1 MRARAS
7 TIVTRCP
14 ADCSAAAA
22 DKPANPAPIT
32 IIFGVGCVF
41 IGRWVSPIALAAL
54 MPARTARLLGNPVM
68 ISLPA
73 MSEFGEKRGVITQ
86 IMHSPCAARQARF
99 DKRPAPS
106 QLCIRFH
113 CNRMQ
118 SMLAPKVPSIDT
130 CFWEENMNKQLLVS
144 VTLAAALSAAS
155 VSAQTVIRIAHAQPE
170 NSPLHEAMDH
180 FKQTLED
187 RSEGS
192 FEVEI
197 FAGGQLGS
205 VNEALDLVQSGNIQ
219 MATGAS
225 VLLSPSVPELGML
238 DQFLLFSDEEHA
250 RSTLDGPA
258 GDSLNA
264 AMEERGLAGMGFL
277 ELGFRSFTGNRPL
290 DSLEAFDGFRMRSA
304 DNPVQIA
311 AWRSIGAVPLPLAWG
326 EIYSSLQQGLIDG
339 QESALSSMVVERFY
353 EVQSDVSL
361 TGHIYWPEVWFA
373 NLDFVN
379 SLSEQDRALMME
391 VAAETVSVQRDLVAA
406 ANAATLDQLTEA
418 GLTVTELPAEDRQR
432 MAETMNSAIEGLI
445 RERVGDAFFDE
456 FTAALSQ

>member
-1 MRARAS
+1 MKTQLFAS
-7 TIVTRCP
+7 I
-14 ADCSAAAA
+14 
-22 DKPANPAPIT
+22 
-32 IIFGVGCVF
+32 
-41 IGRWVSPIALAAL
+41 
-54 MPARTARLLGNPVM
+54 
-68 ISLPA
+68 
-73 MSEFGEKRGVITQ
+73 
-86 IMHSPCAARQARF
+86 
-99 DKRPAPS
+99 
-106 QLCIRFH
+106 
-113 CNRMQ
+113 
-118 SMLAPKVPSIDT
+118 
-130 CFWEENMNKQLLVS
+130 
-144 VTLAAALSAAS
+144 TLAATLVAATTH
-155 VSAQTVIRIAHAQPE
+155 AQTVIRIAHAQPE

-180 FKQTLED
+180 FKQTLET

-264 AMEERGLAGMGFL
+264 AMEQRGLAGMGFL

-379 SLSEQDRALMME
+379 SLSDDDRTLMMD

-418 GLTVTELPAEDRQR
+418 GLEVTELPAEDRQR

-456 FTAALSQ
+456 FTAALAQ